1 MSEAAALRTAYA
13 DRFATVALDNLAQA
27 YPYAAHHATAGP
39 DDRAL
44 PVELHP
50 AFASSYDWHSSVHM
64 HRLATLLLETGV
76 TFPLADRL
84 GAVLAANLSAENLAV
99 EAEYLRRHP
108 LYERPYGWGWALALA
123 ASVANSRVPVVAT
136 LAPGFEPLNGVLFD
150 HVLTW
155 VAKAPGPVRH
165 GVHSNSAFGLRHAL
179 LAARALGR
187 TDVENAVADAAQRW
201 FLRDAGWP
209 FVWERSGQ
217 DFLSPGFAEAEL
229 MAAVL
234 GADRF
239 AEWAA
244 AFFSALEPGSRV
256 LAPATVIDAHDGQQV
271 HLFGLGLSTSAAAS
285 RVAVTLRSNGVGGE
299 LGLGNKGRVAELID
313 LLEGAAR
320 RLLPAGLE
328 AAVSDEFMSSHWLA
342 TFAWDAL
349 EALPGSELV
358 A

>member
-1 MSEAAALRTAYA
+1 MSEAAALRTAFA
-13 DRFATVALDNLAQA
+13 DRFAAVALDNFAQA
-27 YPYAAHHATAGP
+27 YPYAAHHTTAGP

-64 HRLATLLLETGV
+64 HWLATRLLETGV

-84 GAVLAANLSAENLAV
+84 GTALAANLRAENLAV

-123 ASVANSRVPVVAT
+123 ASVANSRVPVIAT
-136 LAPGFEPLNGVLFD
+136 LAPGFEPLAAVLFD
-150 HVLTW
+150 HMLAW
-155 VAKAPGPVRH
+155 VATAPEPVRH
-165 GVHSNSAFGLRHAL
+165 GVHGNSAFALRHAL

-187 TDVENAVADAAQRW
+187 ADVEDAVTDAAQRW

-209 FVWERSGQ
+209 FAWERSGQ
-217 DFLSPGFAEAEL
+217 DFLSPGFVEAEL

-239 AEWAA
+239 TEWGT
-244 AFFSALEPGSRV
+244 AFFAELTETSTV
-256 LAPATVIDAHDGQQV
+256 LAPASVLDAHDGQQV

-285 RVAVTLRSNGVGGE
+285 RVAVTLRSNGTGGE
-299 LGLGNKGRVAELID
+299 LGLGNKGRVAQLIE
-313 LLEGAAR
+313 LLEDAAP

-349 EALPGSELV
+349 EALPG
-358 A
+358 